1 LAREKK
7 KPRMD
12 WAAVAIMKCHRNG
25 VALAQ
30 QDPEAIR
37 GCSTSEDPNARR
49 LPCQAPVS
57 LLPFVSQLLTMRS
70 NRKPYVVALE
80 RVGASTIMAAIRPT
94 ARARAIEAATE
105 VVGTIQRN
113 GIRVLHR
120 HSTNN
125 FGMPLAANHGPKRS
139 NSDRLAFACPRFVTK
154 ILAGLMSRW
163 MMPSA
168 CAASSAS
175 TISMASERISSVSIG
190 RPATQCFS

>member
-80 RVGASTIMAAIRPT
+80 PYSPKRIHQSSICRIQHACSQPCEAC
-94 ARARAIEAATE
+94 RAKE
-105 VVGTIQRN
+105 
-113 GIRVLHR
+113 
-120 HSTNN
+120 
-125 FGMPLAANHGPKRS
+125 LAAADQLSKPRHRREMNHVVRS
-139 NSDRLAFACPRFVTK
+139 RPVQAQVMVA
-154 ILAGLMSRW
+154 
-163 MMPSA
+163 
-168 CAASSAS
+168 
-175 TISMASERISSVSIG
+175 ERIGYSVQEEPSSLS
-190 RPATQCFS
+190 

>member
-1 LAREKK
+1 
-7 KPRMD
+7 MD

-80 RVGASTIMAAIRPT
+80 PYS
-94 ARARAIEAATE
+94 
-105 VVGTIQRN
+105 
-113 GIRVLHR
+113 
-120 HSTNN
+120 
-125 FGMPLAANHGPKRS
+125 PKRIHQS
-139 NSDRLAFACPRFVTK
+139 SICRIMPDTACYDAALTTDRQQRVPCF
-154 ILAGLMSRW
+154 
-163 MMPSA
+163 
-168 CAASSAS
+168 AASSVCD
-175 TISMASERISSVSIG
+175 RITF
-190 RPATQCFS
+190 A

>member
-1 LAREKK
+1 
-7 KPRMD
+7 MD

-80 RVGASTIMAAIRPT
+80 PYS
-94 ARARAIEAATE
+94 
-105 VVGTIQRN
+105 
-113 GIRVLHR
+113 
-120 HSTNN
+120 
-125 FGMPLAANHGPKRS
+125 PKRIHQS
-139 NSDRLAFACPRFVTK
+139 SICRIQHAMTRL
-154 ILAGLMSRW
+154 
-163 MMPSA
+163 
-168 CAASSAS
+168 
-175 TISMASERISSVSIG
+175 
-190 RPATQCFS
+190 